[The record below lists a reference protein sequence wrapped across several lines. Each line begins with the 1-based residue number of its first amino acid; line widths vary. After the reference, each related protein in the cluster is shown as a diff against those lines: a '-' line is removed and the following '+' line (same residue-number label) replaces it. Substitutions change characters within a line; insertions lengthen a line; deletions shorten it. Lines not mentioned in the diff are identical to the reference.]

1 MKKYLIIG
9 LVGLVALFVV
19 GKKTNVFSYASTLV
33 ASVEAGAKDQ
43 VPTKFELERIRHE
56 IKNLDGDISQM
67 VRPIAEHRVVVEK
80 MRKDIAKSQA
90 NIDEQKKKYLEI
102 IEELEAGK
110 KNFTVAG
117 RKLTRD
123 QVDNQL
129 RRDMDHLKVMEKN
142 VKTQHQL
149 LEAKEAAL
157 KGTQEQLAKVVTKKR
172 EYEVRLAE
180 LEAQAEQVEVAKIGS
195 DLKID
200 SSRATQIESSLQAL
214 EQRIN
219 TEMTEA
225 RLRTGEFANINL
237 LERDAEP
244 VDLSVIRSYLQ
255 GTEPSEK
262 AASNR

>member
-172 EYEVRLAE
+172 EYEVRLAQ
-180 LEAQAEQVEVAKIGS
+180 LETEAETLRVAQIATDI
-195 DLKID
+195 KID
-200 SSRATQIESSLQAL
+200 SSRASQIESAL
-214 EQRIN
+214 KDLERRIIADRETVELHN
-219 TEMTEA
+219 
-225 RLRTGEFANINL
+225 NQVINL
-237 LERDAEP
+237 QQERTQAP
-244 VDLSVIRSYLQ
+244 VDLNVIRNYLE
-255 GTEPSEK
+255 GNEDAKTANSK
-262 AASNR
+262 